1 MKLKRE
7 KKAIKLESVFGIVG
21 PVYVLPWT
29 LGEMEELGDRIDELK
44 VDKSGMA
51 EIRKLVAGRLCDE
64 QGQPLGV
71 EPDELKEYDAPT
83 ISDLMNQILEK
94 CGFAKKDQIQK
105 N

>member
-7 KKAIKLESVFGIVG
+7 KKAIKLESVFGIIG
-21 PVYVLPWT
+21 AVYVLPWT

>member
-1 MKLKRE
+1 MKLKRV
-7 KKAIKLESVFGIVG
+7 KKPIKLESVFGIEG
-21 PVYVLPWT
+21 PVYVIPFT
-29 LGEMEELGDRIDELK
+29 LGEMEDLGDHIDELK

-51 EIRKLVAGRLCDE
+51 EVRKLVAGRLCDD
-64 QGQPLGV
+64 QGQPLGM

-94 CGFAKKDQIQK
+94 CGFAKKEQIQK